1 MINSGLIFE
10 MLSYSFIESLFHRD
24 LERAK
29 IYHGLMH
36 EHFHSESFLYKEA
49 VVFNHLIHAKT
60 MTKNG
65 AKKKLR
71 EALEFLPAGDAVG
84 PEYARLINALKRTK
98 VLQEIE
104 DTFMNIDSEYNNVF
118 SNINVVLEA
127 HQLGIQS
134 EQTTEKLYKHLTQK
148 KVGMVKKYNRFFN
161 DKMKLVAMSMKQD
174 LDPTEEQFILEALES
189 DKPFSEFMIDEFE
202 MIDAKLRER
211 VEVISEL
218 GTLGKIGVGAAVVSL
233 IVKKLDEIKQALMKQ
248 TKEIVHSVKS
258 IQKESYF
265 EVLTDC
271 KDLLEEADKIIKK
284 VKKDS

>member
-1 MINSGLIFE
+1 
-10 MLSYSFIESLFHRD
+10 
-24 LERAK
+24 
-29 IYHGLMH
+29 
-36 EHFHSESFLYKEA
+36 
-49 VVFNHLIHAKT
+49 